1 MAKVTQKER
10 KKNKEIAKQ
19 IMEFYGISYN
29 DWIHDMHSEYID
41 EHLMD
46 YMKEQST
53 SSETPSSKK
62 EEVEEIKN
70 SDNKDDVENGFNS

>member
-19 IMEFYGISYN
+19 IMEFYDINYN
-29 DWIHDMHSEYID
+29 DWLHQMHSDYID

-53 SSETPSSKK
+53 SSETPSSKT
-62 EEVEEIKN
+62 EEVEVKN

>member
-19 IMEFYGISYN
+19 IMEFYDINYN
-29 DWIHDMHSEYID
+29 DWLHQMHSDYID

-53 SSETPSSKK
+53 SSETPSSKTEE
-62 EEVEEIKN
+62 EEVKN
-70 SDNKDDVENGFNS
+70 SDNKDDIENGFNS